1 MVIASAKTGRD
12 NRRRRAVST
21 NAQTNEAI
29 RSNVISVDHILITVV
44 IKFTALRV
52 NEIPAMWNEKLA
64 KASIIAHGERTKFL
78 IIALNNS

>member
-44 IKFTALRV
+44 INLQLL
-52 NEIPAMWNEKLA
+52 EL
-64 KASIIAHGERTKFL
+64 TKSPL
-78 IIALNNS
+78 CEMKN